1 MRALADARVERHE
14 LRDVDSVGLEL
25 VNDGADGAGGLP
37 VALDAAPVGRNLNG
51 NTCEFFN
58 SSNSVSRNFG
68 TGRGV
73 RSATGLGWLRFG
85 MFHHPDGQ

>member
-37 VALDAAPVGRNLNG
+37 VALDTAPVGRNLNG

-68 TGRGV
+68 TGQV
-73 RSATGLGWLRFG
+73 SNWVGLAYLDLGCSTILMGSR
-85 MFHHPDGQ
+85 